1 MSSLLEFIWT
11 GDGIMSI
18 KDLFAKWLPFS
29 KKDEAPDFDWRSV
42 GYRYSSLKQSEELAE
57 RRVEAGGFIFL
68 FFDAGI
74 RTDQYSGEEIKCDE
88 IIFSNRDNEPSI
100 YGVIEV
106 EDDNLIREKASNL
119 DEFPEEVAKELR
131 LMCYDGI

>member
-1 MSSLLEFIWT
+1 
-11 GDGIMSI
+11 MSI

-29 KKDEAPDFDWRSV
+29 KKDESPDFDWRSV
-42 GYRYSSLKQSEELAE
+42 EYRYNSLKQSEELAE

-68 FFDAGI
+68 FFGAGI

-88 IIFSNRDNEPSI
+88 IIFSNRDSEPSI